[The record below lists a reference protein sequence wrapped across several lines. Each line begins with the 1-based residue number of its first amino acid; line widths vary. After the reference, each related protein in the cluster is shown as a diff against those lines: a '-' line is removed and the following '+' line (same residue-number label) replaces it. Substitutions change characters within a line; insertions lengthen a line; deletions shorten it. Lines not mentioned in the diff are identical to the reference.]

1 MEIKLSKIAICM
13 AALWIS
19 GMSNIAAQ
27 NVILNIKNKGNEA
40 LIGTAITLV
49 NTQDSTQYYN
59 TSDINGQAI
68 FTELKNGPH
77 HYKISYLGYEDAISE
92 IEISEQ
98 NRSFSITL
106 TEGAQVME
114 TVNIV
119 AKRPL
124 MRQDGERTIVDPE
137 PLLGSISNTLEL
149 LTMTPGLFVDDD
161 GNVFLGNSTP
171 AAIHINGREQRMS
184 SADIA
189 NVLRSLPPG
198 NILRIEIIRNPS
210 TKYDASST
218 GGILNVVL
226 KKGVKIGRFGSVN
239 TGFNQ
244 GQRGNR
250 FFGVNLYD
258 TGSKST
264 YYINANYSHDG
275 GYDELSARRLSD
287 APFELRQEGVTDKKS
302 HVGYLGW
309 GYNTQI
315 KEKWSIGY
323 DGRLNTNKTNNA
335 SDFVNATLGFTGDSL
350 AKISN
355 IIQDKGRFINHNHD
369 MSLDFSNE
377 DKGDDLKI
385 KLGFAQSFNDAT
397 QDFNNRVIFPQIAA
411 LVGNGLLESRR
422 NFGLFQVDYTK
433 EYKSKWRLET
443 GLKSTLQYFKSD
455 NQFFAIEDGETIN
468 DEVRNNKYT
477 FRESLNAAYIQTGK
491 KLKYDISFTT
501 GFRVENTYMNGE
513 QNIPIDTQFIISRT
527 DLFPY
532 LFASRKIMKIAGYEL
547 RGTGLF
553 RKTLARPSY
562 QNLSPG
568 ITILDPFN
576 YRTGNPS
583 LNPQFTDT
591 YEFNIGFD
599 DVQILAVG
607 KNYTNGIIS
616 DVLYNDPNQPFLTV
630 NTFDNIGRSEETYF
644 RVLGAVPPIFKYF
657 FVLGGQYNH
666 LNYSGNYQD
675 TPINFNRG
683 SWQFFTFHRYKITDN
698 TQLMMYGFLL
708 KDGQRNF
715 LELGDFGM
723 LNFTLSQQLW
733 DKKVLVS
740 VFYRDVL
747 RTMENPFRLEQGNVL
762 FEGRQYRDQQRY
774 GVNIRYN
781 FGVKTKKEQKGMFE
795 MENGG

>member
-1 MEIKLSKIAICM
+1 MKINHFKIAIYIV
-13 AALWIS
+13 ALWVS
-19 GMSNIAAQ
+19 ALSNITAQ
-27 NVILNIKNKGNEA
+27 NVILNIKNTANEA
-40 LIGTAITLV
+40 LIGTAVMLV
-49 NTQDSTQYYN
+49 NSRDSTQYYN

-68 FTELKNGPH
+68 FTSLENGPYQ
-77 HYKISYLGYEDAISE
+77 YKISYLGYEDAISE

-98 NRSFSITL
+98 NKNFSITL
-106 TEGAQVME
+106 KEGAQLME
-114 TVNIV
+114 TVDIV

-171 AAIHINGREQRMS
+171 ASIHINGREQRMS

-198 NILRIEIIRNPS
+198 NILRVEIIRNPS

-250 FFGVNLYD
+250 FLGVNLYD

-264 YYINANYSHDG
+264 YYINANYSNDG

-287 APFELRQEGVTDKKS
+287 APFELRQEGITDKKS

-323 DGRLNTNKTNNA
+323 DGRLNTNKTNNT

-355 IIQDKGRFINHNHD
+355 IIQDKGFFINHNHD
-369 MSLDFSNE
+369 LSLDYTNE
-377 DKGDDLKI
+377 DNGDDLKF

-397 QDFNNRVIFPQIAA
+397 QDYNNTFIFPTIDPLA
-411 LVGNGLLESRR
+411 GSGLLYSQR
-422 NFGLFQVDYTK
+422 NFGLFQLDYTK
-433 EYKSKWRLET
+433 EFKNKWRFET
-443 GLKSTLQYFKSD
+443 GLKSTLQSFKSD
-455 NQFFAIEDGETIN
+455 NQFSMVENGTSNN
-468 DEVRNNKYT
+468 DTARTNK
-477 FRESLNAAYIQTGK
+477 FEFFENLNAVYAQVSKT
-491 KLKYDISFTT
+491 LKYDISFTS
-501 GFRVENTYMNGE
+501 GLRLENTLMDGR
-513 QNIPIDTQFIISRT
+513 QIIPIDTQFLVSRT

-532 LFASRKIMKIAGYEL
+532 VFASRRVMKIAGYEL
-547 RGTGLF
+547 RGTALF

-583 LNPQFTDT
+583 LAPQFTDT

-599 DVQILAVG
+599 DVQILAIG

-657 FVLGGQYNH
+657 FVLGAQYNH
-666 LNYSGNYQD
+666 LNYSGEYQD
-675 TPINFNRG
+675 TPISFNRG

-698 TQLMMYGFLL
+698 TQLMMYGFMLV
-708 KDGQRNF
+708 DGQRNF
-715 LELGDFGM
+715 LELGNFGM
-723 LNFTLSQQLW
+723 LNFTFSQHFM
-733 DKKVLVS
+733 DKKLQIS

-774 GVNIRYN
+774 GMNVRYN
-781 FGVKTKKEQKGMFE
+781 FGIKSKKEQKGMFE
-795 MENGG
+795 MEGN